1 MQGFHERSKAELR
14 RVWRSRSGKV
24 VLVLVVLSLLLRRPM
39 LLVFPAALVAWVA
52 ASALFVRL
60 LDSVRAK
67 LMAFYL
73 HAALLPLLL
82 VVCIL
87 LFVGYVVLGHGSAQV
102 VEQRLEALAGWMDEN
117 GNEAE
122 TRYWRARASGANPE
136 RAATMAMQ
144 AVGTAAAE
152 SALVWWVH
160 DARERLVAANGE
172 PQHPLQPAWLEGRS
186 FAGLVLDASGRLALR
201 LYRVVAEDTTMIF
214 RFGAIL
220 PLTPALLERS
230 PSRQAQR
237 LFGGLGATG
246 RSLTSPH
253 AMQSVD
259 GDGDGVLAWFEP
271 AIDDPDSARARLLAV
286 QQRLSRALA
295 AQSRFPALRW
305 DYRGHPVEW
314 SSGRT
319 EASGPPIYIAFS
331 LEGATR
337 ALLRT
342 SFETLGVITIVVC
355 VVCGVLGLFQIV
367 ATVRGFAYARA
378 ISGAVTKLD
387 RGVRALRAGDFGTR
401 IQPRERD
408 QLGRLALA
416 FNEMSQQLQTLMQQR
431 AEHESVEREMAVARA
446 VQQRLFPERVPQ
458 SRALE
463 ASGIC
468 LPARTVSGDYYDFIP
483 VAGGIDFV
491 VADVSGKGMS
501 AALLMASVQ
510 AALRSQYPL
519 DGQEPPDPGAI
530 LGRLN
535 HHLHAT
541 LEPSRF
547 VTLFLVR
554 VFDDGRV
561 VYGNAGHN
569 PAAWVRGDQVEWLQ
583 EGGLLLGPFAD
594 ARFTSTELRLRPGDW
609 LCLYTDGV
617 TEAESVEG
625 EHFGDERLA
634 KLLRA
639 GRDLDAA
646 ALQASVLG
654 ALRNWQGE
662 REPSD
667 DITLV
672 ALRIQRGV

>member
-1 MQGFHERSKAELR
+1 MQGFHERSKAGLR

-24 VLVLVVLSLLLRRPM
+24 VLVLVVLSLLLQRPM
-39 LLVFPAALVAWVA
+39 LLVFPAALVAWVT
-52 ASALFVRL
+52 ASALLSRL

-102 VEQRLEALAGWMDEN
+102 VEQRLEALSRWMDQS

-122 TRYWRARASGANPE
+122 TRYWRARAAGANPE

-152 SALVWWVH
+152 SAMVWWVH
-160 DARERLVAANGE
+160 TGHGALVAARGE
-172 PQHPLQPAWLEGRS
+172 PQLAQPLQPEWLEDRS

-201 LYRVVAEDTTMIF
+201 LHRVVDEDATTSF
-214 RFGAIL
+214 RFGAVL
-220 PLTPALLERS
+220 PLTSALLERS
-230 PSRQAQR
+230 PARQAQH
-237 LFGGLGATG
+237 LFGGLGAAG
-246 RSLTSPH
+246 RSLASSN
-253 AMQSVD
+253 AMES
-259 GDGDGVLAWFEP
+259 GGGDGVLAWVEP
-271 AIDDPDSARARLLAV
+271 GIADADSSRAWLAAA
-286 QQRLSRALA
+286 QQHLSRALA
-295 AQSRFPALRW
+295 AQSRFPALHW

-314 SSGRT
+314 NSGRT
-319 EASGPPIYIAFS
+319 EVSGPPIYIAFS

-342 SFETLGVITIVVC
+342 SFETLGVITSVVC
-355 VVCGVLGLFQIV
+355 VVCGVLVLLQIV

-378 ISGAVTKLD
+378 IAGAVTKLD

-416 FNEMSQQLQTLMQQR
+416 FNDMSQQLQTLLQQR

-446 VQQRLFPERVPQ
+446 VQKRLFPERMPQ
-458 SRALE
+458 TPALE

-483 VAGGIDFV
+483 VTGGIDVV

-501 AALLMASVQ
+501 AALLMASVH
-510 AALRSQYPL
+510 AALRSQYPI
-519 DGQEPPDPGAI
+519 DGQEAPDPGAI

-561 VYGNAGHN
+561 LYGNAGHN
-569 PAAWVRGDQVEWLQ
+569 PAALVRGDHVEWLQ
-583 EGGLLLGPFAD
+583 EGGLLLGPFAG
-594 ARFTSTELRLRPGDW
+594 ARFASTELCVCAGDL
-609 LCLYTDGV
+609 LCLYSDGV
-617 TEAESVEG
+617 TEAEGVHG

-634 KLLRA
+634 AVLRA
-639 GRDLDAA
+639 GSNLDAA
-646 ALQASVLG
+646 ALQASVVA
-654 ALRNWQGE
+654 ALRDWQGE

-672 ALRIQRGV
+672 ALRIQRGL